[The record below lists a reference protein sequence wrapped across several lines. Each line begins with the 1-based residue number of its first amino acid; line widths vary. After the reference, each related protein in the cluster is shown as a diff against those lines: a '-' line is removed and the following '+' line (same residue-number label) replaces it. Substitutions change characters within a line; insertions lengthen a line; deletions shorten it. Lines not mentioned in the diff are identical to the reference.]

1 MTKSNEA
8 KSKIAL
14 CFSGQPRTFEECF
27 PYIEDNLI
35 KNNPQYDFDLI
46 GYFNSD
52 KNLDY
57 LKQYPFKVLVVEPDE
72 PLPNLT
78 YQDNKYTINYPPRS
92 KAVYFQLYAIQKV
105 NNLRKQYEQEQGFEY
120 DYIVRIRPDFK
131 YLTEVN
137 LDTLISDVI
146 YIPVENDHFG
156 YNDRFAIGGRDVM
169 EVYMNRFD
177 FWMNQH
183 PEIENY
189 TSHAESNLKIWL
201 LKNNINIDRIP
212 FSYCTCRVD
221 GDVELIFI

>member
-1 MTKSNEA
+1 MR
-8 KSKIAL
+8 IAL

-35 KNNPQYDFDLI
+35 KANPQFEFDMI

-52 KNLDY
+52 KSIEFLE
-57 LKQYPFKVLVVEPDE
+57 KYPFKSLVIEPDK
-72 PLPNLT
+72 PLPNLS

-105 NNLRKQYEQEQGFEY
+105 NNLRKLHEQENGFEY

-137 LDTLISDVI
+137 LDFIKNDII
-146 YIPVENDHFG
+146 YLPIENDHFG
-156 YNDRFAIGGRDVM
+156 YNDRFAIGSREVM

-177 FWMNQH
+177 FWMKQH
-183 PEIENY
+183 PEIINY
-189 TSHAESNLKIWL
+189 TTHIETNLKIWL
-201 LKNNINIDRIP
+201 DINTISIDRIP

-221 GDVELIFI
+221 GDVEYVFI

>member
-1 MTKSNEA
+1 MR
-8 KSKIAL
+8 IAL

-35 KNNPQYDFDLI
+35 KANPQYEFDMI

-52 KNLDY
+52 KPIDFLE
-57 LKQYPFKVLVVEPDE
+57 KYPFRSLVIEPDK
-72 PLPNLT
+72 PLPNLS

-105 NNLRKQYEQEQGFEY
+105 NNLRKLYEQENGFEY

-137 LDTLISDVI
+137 LDFIKNDII
-146 YIPVENDHFG
+146 YLPIENDHFG
-156 YNDRFAIGGRDVM
+156 YNDRFAIGSKEVM

-177 FWMNQH
+177 FWMQQH
-183 PEIENY
+183 PEIINY
-189 TSHAESNLKIWL
+189 TTHIETNLKIWL
-201 LKNNINIDRIP
+201 DINTISIDRIP

-221 GDVELIFI
+221 GDVEYVFI